1 MLLHGLL
8 DSSEGWDALA
18 RTTHRPCIAI
28 DLPGFGGSDL
38 PHEPRIGAYADAV
51 IAGLDELEIEQC
63 TLVGH
68 SLGGAVAAV
77 VAERSPA
84 VHSLA
89 LLAPAGFGRIPLA
102 EAFAMPIVHEVAMR
116 ALPLALA
123 SPPVVAAA
131 YATFVSNRAL
141 PERALVSRLRSSAF
155 RSAPGVRMAVK
166 ALAHSGHSRHALF
179 KRRIEFDGPVAAVWG
194 ERDALVPSEHAENLA
209 LALPQA
215 HIEVWVKMGHHP
227 QRERP
232 AQLARFIELRA
243 SRARRTAR
251 RQRSRG
257 LQPRPVASDEA
268 DVRADTGLPA

>member
-38 PHEPRIGAYADAV
+38 PDEPRIDAYARDV
-51 IAGLDELEIEQC
+51 VAGLGALGVAQC

-68 SLGGAVAAV
+68 SLGGAVAAL
-77 VAERSPA
+77 VAERSAA

-89 LLAPAGFGRIPLA
+89 LLAPAGFGAIPLA
-102 EAFAMPIVHEVAMR
+102 DAFALPIVHEVAMR

-123 SPPVVAAA
+123 APPVVAAA

-141 PERALVSRLRSSAF
+141 PEAALVRRLRSSAF

-166 ALAHSGHSRHALF
+166 ALAHSGHSRSALY
-179 KRRIEFDGPVAAVWG
+179 KRELYFDGPVAAVWG
-194 ERDALVPSEHAENLA
+194 ERDALVPPAHADQLA
-209 LALPQA
+209 AAVPHA
-215 HIEVWVKMGHHP
+215 HVEIWARMGHHP

-232 AQLARFIELRA
+232 VELARFIERRA
-243 SRARRTAR
+243 ARARRAAR
-251 RQRSRG
+251 RGRARSRS
-257 LQPRPVASDEA
+257 RPAA
-268 DVRADTGLPA
+268 